1 MYSIE
6 KLKQDRMAEFYDVPF
21 YDALNYY
28 NNIEILGVYHDIDEK
43 LIVKRDK
50 IITLSKIRYNL
61 HNKGY
66 IISNG
71 RRYFLENFMPT

>member
-6 KLKQDRMAEFYDVPF
+6 KLKQDRIAEFYDVPF

-43 LIVKRDK
+43 LIIKRDK

-61 HNKGY
+61 HDKSY
-66 IISNG
+66 IISKG